1 MAEIFII
8 IIACIWFVFMMF
20 IVAENFIQ
28 EFNKEH
34 DNIENGGSNG
44 RKRK

>member
-8 IIACIWFVFMMF
+8 TIACIWFAFMMF

-28 EFNKEH
+28 EFNKEF
-34 DNIENGGSNG
+34 DNIEKGGSNG